1 MIRWTDENGG
11 DVETIF
17 TSIGQ
22 EVDLIA
28 HVTVPEDAVPGV
40 YDLRID
46 VNGKAPNNFPADRI
60 LKIQVMNKLELEI
73 IPEFSEAT
81 IPADN
86 ISRIVEIVSI
96 NHGNSEE
103 AFDLFVTADLSM
115 KAQLSTPSTGD

>member
-1 MIRWTDENGG
+1 MMSRQY
-11 DVETIF
+11 F

-22 EVDLIA
+22 EIDLIA

-60 LKIQVMNKLELEI
+60 LKIQILNKFELEI
-73 IPEFSEAT
+73 IPEISEAT

-86 ISRIVEIVSI
+86 VSRIVEIVLI
-96 NHGNSEE
+96 NNGN
-103 AFDLFVTADLSM
+103 
-115 KAQLSTPSTGD
+115 